1 MMVTREWLQSW
12 PRFLVVGRVEY
23 HLQRLHHSPLLCPKP
38 SLRNSQQPENANIST
53 TLLRFLYAGDSQ
65 ALVKQSI
72 TYSSTYFI
80 KCYLAN
86 YNARQIIPPLKGECH
101 HSFQTYRI
109 VKLFVGYLSIHCDE
123 QDRIFST

>member
-1 MMVTREWLQSW
+1 MMMVTREWLQSW

-23 HLQRLHHSPLLCPKP
+23 HIQRLHHSPLLCPKP

-65 ALVKQSI
+65 ALVKQSN

-80 KCYLAN
+80 LKAFYKVLPRKLQC
-86 YNARQIIPPLKGECH
+86 PPDNT
-101 HSFQTYRI
+101 SFRGRVPSQLSDLLNCKAFRR
-109 VKLFVGYLSIHCDE
+109 LFVNTL
-123 QDRIFST
+123 